1 MCAAPLTYRGRDER
15 NGDEMEF
22 VTLVGLLA
30 GTLTTIAYVPQV
42 LKSWRS
48 GSTSDVSLTMFAIM
62 VSGVTLWLIYGAFV
76 RDIPIMAILVLK
88 IKNG

>member
-1 MCAAPLTYRGRDER
+1 MQL
-15 NGDEMEF
+15 

-42 LKSWRS
+42 VKSWRS

-62 VSGVTLWLIYGAFV
+62 VSGVTLWLIYGVFMH
-76 RDIPIMAILVLK
+76 DIPIMVANGATLLLAGTVLVLR

>member
-1 MCAAPLTYRGRDER
+1 MQL
-15 NGDEMEF
+15 
-22 VTLVGLLA
+22 VTLIGLLA

-42 LKSWRS
+42 VKSWRS

-62 VSGVTLWLIYGAFV
+62 VSGVTLWLIYGVFV
-76 RDIPIMAILVLK
+76 HDIPIMVANGATLLLTGTVIVLK

>member
-1 MCAAPLTYRGRDER
+1 
-15 NGDEMEF
+15 

-42 LKSWRS
+42 VKSWRS

-76 RDIPIMAILVLK
+76 HDIPIMVANGATLLLAGTVLVLK
-88 IKNG
+88 IRNG

>member
-1 MCAAPLTYRGRDER
+1 MQLVPLI
-15 NGDEMEF
+15 
-22 VTLVGLLA
+22 GLLA

-42 LKSWRS
+42 VKSWRS

-62 VSGVTLWLIYGAFV
+62 VTGVTLWLIYGVFV
-76 RDIPIMAILVLK
+76 HDIPIMVANGATLLLAGTVLVLK

>member
-1 MCAAPLTYRGRDER
+1 MQL
-15 NGDEMEF
+15 

-42 LKSWRS
+42 VKSWRS

-62 VSGVTLWLIYGAFV
+62 VSGVTLWLIYGVFMH
-76 RDIPIMAILVLK
+76 DIPIMVANGATLLLAGTVLVLK

>member
-1 MCAAPLTYRGRDER
+1 
-15 NGDEMEF
+15 MEF

-48 GSTSDVSLTMFAIM
+48 GSTSDVSLPMFAIM

-76 RDIPIMAILVLK
+76 PDIPIMAANGVTLLLAGTILVLK

>member
-1 MCAAPLTYRGRDER
+1 
-15 NGDEMEF
+15 MEL
-22 VTLVGLLA
+22 VTAVGLLA

-42 LKSWRS
+42 VKSWRT
-48 GSTSDVSLTMFAIM
+48 GSTADISLTMFAIM

-76 RDIPIMAILVLK
+76 RDNPIVIANGATLLLAGTVLVLK

>member
-1 MCAAPLTYRGRDER
+1 
-15 NGDEMEF
+15 MEL
-22 VTLVGLLA
+22 VTAVGLLA

-42 LKSWRS
+42 VKSWRT
-48 GSTSDVSLTMFAIM
+48 GSTADISLTMFAIM

-76 RDIPIMAILVLK
+76 RDIPIVIANGAMLLLAGTVLVLK

>member
-1 MCAAPLTYRGRDER
+1 
-15 NGDEMEF
+15 MEL
-22 VTLVGLLA
+22 VTAVGLLA

-42 LKSWRS
+42 VKSWRT
-48 GSTSDVSLTMFAIM
+48 GSTTDISLTMFAIM

-76 RDIPIMAILVLK
+76 RDIPIVIANGATLLLAGTVLVLK

>member
-1 MCAAPLTYRGRDER
+1 
-15 NGDEMEF
+15 MEF
-22 VTLVGLLA
+22 VTAVGLLA

-42 LKSWRS
+42 VKSWRT

-62 VSGVTLWLIYGAFV
+62 VSGVTLWLIYGALV
-76 RDIPIMAILVLK
+76 GDIPIICANGVTLLLAGTVLVLK

>member
-1 MCAAPLTYRGRDER
+1 
-15 NGDEMEF
+15 MEL
-22 VTLVGLLA
+22 VTAVGLLA

-42 LKSWRS
+42 VKSWRTA
-48 GSTSDVSLTMFAIM
+48 STADISLTMFAIM

-76 RDIPIMAILVLK
+76 RDIPIVIANGATLLLAGTVLVLK

>member
-1 MCAAPLTYRGRDER
+1 MQL
-15 NGDEMEF
+15 

-42 LKSWRS
+42 VKSWRS
-48 GSTSDVSLTMFAIM
+48 GSTSDVSLTMLAIM
-62 VSGVTLWLIYGAFV
+62 VSGVTLWLIYGVFMH
-76 RDIPIMAILVLK
+76 DIPIMVANGATLLLAGTVLVLK

>member
-1 MCAAPLTYRGRDER
+1 
-15 NGDEMEF
+15 MEL
-22 VTLVGLLA
+22 VPAVGLLA

-42 LKSWRS
+42 VKSWRT
-48 GSTSDVSLTMFAIM
+48 GSTADISLTMFAIM

-76 RDIPIMAILVLK
+76 RDIPIVIANGATLLLAGTVLVLK

>member
-1 MCAAPLTYRGRDER
+1 
-15 NGDEMEF
+15 MEL
-22 VTLVGLLA
+22 VTAVGLLA

-42 LKSWRS
+42 VKSWRT
-48 GSTSDVSLTMFAIM
+48 GSTADISLTMFAIM

-76 RDIPIMAILVLK
+76 RDIPIVIANGATLLLAGTVLVLK

>member
-1 MCAAPLTYRGRDER
+1 M
-15 NGDEMEF
+15 NGSEMQL

-42 LKSWRS
+42 VKSWRS

-62 VSGVTLWLIYGAFV
+62 VSGVALWLIYGAFV
-76 RDIPIMAILVLK
+76 HDIPIMVANGATLLLAGTVLVLK
-88 IKNG
+88 IRNG

>member
-1 MCAAPLTYRGRDER
+1 MQL
-15 NGDEMEF
+15 

-42 LKSWRS
+42 GEDWRS

-62 VSGVTLWLIYGAFV
+62 VSGVTLWLIYGVFMH
-76 RDIPIMAILVLK
+76 DIPIMVANGATLLLAGTVLVLK

>member
-1 MCAAPLTYRGRDER
+1 
-15 NGDEMEF
+15 MEL
-22 VTLVGLLA
+22 VPAVGLLA

-42 LKSWRS
+42 VKSWRT
-48 GSTSDVSLTMFAIM
+48 GATADISLTMFAIM

-76 RDIPIMAILVLK
+76 RDIPIVIANGATLLLAGTVLVLK

>member
-1 MCAAPLTYRGRDER
+1 
-15 NGDEMEF
+15 MEL
-22 VTLVGLLA
+22 VTAVGLLA

-42 LKSWRS
+42 VKSWRT
-48 GSTSDVSLTMFAIM
+48 GSAADISLTMFAIM

-76 RDIPIMAILVLK
+76 CDIPIVIANGATLLLAGTVLVLK

>member
-1 MCAAPLTYRGRDER
+1 
-15 NGDEMEF
+15 MEF

-48 GSTSDVSLTMFAIM
+48 GSTFGVSLTMFAIM

-76 RDIPIMAILVLK
+76 RDIPIMAANGVTLLLAGTILVLK

>member
-1 MCAAPLTYRGRDER
+1 
-15 NGDEMEF
+15 MELA
-22 VTLVGLLA
+22 TAVGLLA

-42 LKSWRS
+42 VKSWRT
-48 GSTSDVSLTMFAIM
+48 GSTADISLTMFAIM

-76 RDIPIMAILVLK
+76 RDIPIVIANGATLLLAGTVLVLK